1 MNLPNKLSLLRIIL
15 IPVTMLFMLPI
26 SIYGFEPEGWN
37 NFIGSY
43 GMIIAG
49 FVFIIASVTDVLDGQ
64 IARRCN
70 MITDLGKFLDSLAD
84 KMLVIAILIAF
95 VSTSRIS
102 PWLLAIIVLR
112 EFMVTG
118 IRLIASKQGVV
129 MAAKMIGK
137 IKTTTQMIAI
147 IYLMF
152 EPALMKI
159 AGYDYLTS
167 LKTSNPVSIVGDIL
181 FYISVIMTIISGM
194 DYLLKNLGFFKEDSG
209 SVPAEQK

>member
-26 SIYGFEPEGWN
+26 SIYGFEPAGWN
-37 NFIGSY
+37 AFIADK
-43 GMIIAG
+43 GMLIAAI
-49 FVFIIASVTDVLDGQ
+49 VFIIASLTDMADGK
-64 IARRCN
+64 IARKYN
-70 MITDLGKFLDSLAD
+70 LITNLGKFLDSLAD

-95 VSTSRIS
+95 VELHRVSA
-102 PWLLAIIVLR
+102 WLLAIIILR

-118 IRLIASKQGVV
+118 IRMLAAEKGVV

-152 EPALMKI
+152 EPTILKI
-159 AGYDYLTS
+159 AGQPHDYAAY
-167 LKTSNPVSIVGDIL
+167 PVNGITIIGDVL
-181 FYISVIMTIISGM
+181 FFICVVMTIISGM
-194 DYLLKNLGFFKEDSG
+194 DYLMKNLSYFKNAD
-209 SVPAEQK
+209 

>member
-37 NFIGSY
+37 AFINNQ
-43 GMIIAG
+43 GMLIAG
-49 FVFIIASVTDVLDGQ
+49 IVFIIASLTDFFDGQ

-70 MITDLGKFLDSLAD
+70 LITDLGKFLDSLAD
-84 KMLVIAILIAF
+84 KMLVIAVLIAF
-95 VSTSRIS
+95 VAIGRIS

-118 IRLIASKQGVV
+118 IRLVASKEGVV

-152 EPALMKI
+152 EPTIMKI
-159 AGYDYLTS
+159 TGDDYAAS
-167 LKTSNPVSIVGDIL
+167 LNSPCVVSVIGDVLFIVC
-181 FYISVIMTIISGM
+181 VIMTIVSGM
-194 DYLLKNLGFFKEDSG
+194 DYLIKNKGYLKDK
-209 SVPAEQK
+209 PAA

>member
-37 NFIGSY
+37 SFINEY
-43 GMIIAG
+43 GMMISG
-49 FVFIIASVTDVLDGQ
+49 LVFIIASLTDFFDGQ

-70 MITDLGKFLDSLAD
+70 LITDLGKFLDSLAD
-84 KMLVIAILIAF
+84 KMLVIAVLIAF
-95 VSTSRIS
+95 VATGRIS

-118 IRLIASKQGVV
+118 IRLIASKEGVV

-152 EPALMKI
+152 EPLLMKFT
-159 AGYDYLTS
+159 GDDYQAS
-167 LKTSNPVSIVGDIL
+167 LQTPCAVSVIGDIL
-181 FYISVIMTIISGM
+181 FYICVIMTIVSGM
-194 DYLLKNLGFFKEDSG
+194 DYLIKNKGYLKEN
-209 SVPAEQK
+209 PAS

>member
-26 SIYGFEPEGWN
+26 SLYGFEPEGWKAFIN
-37 NFIGSY
+37 NH
-43 GMIIAG
+43 GMLVAG
-49 FVFIIASVTDVLDGQ
+49 IVFIIASLTDFFDGQ

-70 MITDLGKFLDSLAD
+70 LITDLGKFLDSLAD
-84 KMLVIAILIAF
+84 KMLVIAVLIAF
-95 VSTSRIS
+95 VAIGRIS

-118 IRLIASKQGVV
+118 IRLVASKEGVV

-152 EPALMKI
+152 EPTIMKI
-159 AGYDYLTS
+159 TGDDYTAS
-167 LKTSNPVSIVGDIL
+167 LNSPCVVSVIGDVLFIVC
-181 FYISVIMTIISGM
+181 VIMTIVSGM
-194 DYLLKNLGFFKEDSG
+194 DYLIKNKGYLKDK
-209 SVPAEQK
+209 PAA

>member
-1 MNLPNKLSLLRIIL
+1 MNLPNKLSLLRIVL

-37 NFIGSY
+37 SFINEY
-43 GMIIAG
+43 GMMIAG
-49 FVFIIASVTDVLDGQ
+49 LVFIIASLTDFFDGQ

-70 MITDLGKFLDSLAD
+70 LITDLGKFLDSLAD
-84 KMLVIAILIAF
+84 KMLVIAVLIAF
-95 VSTSRIS
+95 VATGRIS

-118 IRLIASKQGVV
+118 IRLVASKEGVV

-152 EPALMKI
+152 EPLLMKFT
-159 AGYDYLTS
+159 GDDYQAS
-167 LKTSNPVSIVGDIL
+167 LQTPCAVSVIGDIL
-181 FYISVIMTIISGM
+181 FYICVIMTIVSGM
-194 DYLLKNLGFFKEDSG
+194 DYLIKNKGYLKEN
-209 SVPAEQK
+209 PAS

>member
-1 MNLPNKLSLLRIIL
+1 MNPPNKLSLLRIIL

-37 NFIGSY
+37 AFIMEY
-43 GMIIAG
+43 GMMIAG
-49 FVFIIASVTDVLDGQ
+49 VVFIIASLTDFFDGQ

-70 MITDLGKFLDSLAD
+70 LITDLGKFLDSLAD

-95 VSTSRIS
+95 VATGRVS

-118 IRLIASKQGVV
+118 IRLVASKEGVV

-152 EPALMKI
+152 EPMLMKFT
-159 AGYDYLTS
+159 GYDYQAS
-167 LKTSNPVSIVGDIL
+167 LQTPCAVSVIGDIL
-181 FYISVIMTIISGM
+181 FYICVIMTIVSGM
-194 DYLLKNLGFFKEDSG
+194 DYLIKNKGYLKEN
-209 SVPAEQK
+209 PAS